1 MEPQQSIRGL
11 ALNPK
16 WVQDLNRDNIPCFKS
31 MPDITL
37 TNPPSISVF
46 IKMMLFDPEVGLNIK
61 GGNVAG
67 RQGVGR
73 ENNECYCETKKKWS
87 WGMLPG
93 DQRKVTSPKRLKQP
107 MK

>member
-37 TNPPSISVF
+37 PNPLGTAVF
-46 IKMMLFDPEVGLNIK
+46 IKMMSLTQEWVQASK
-61 GGNVAG
+61 GGMWQEV
-67 RQGVGR
+67 R
-73 ENNECYCETKKKWS
+73 EGEKKN
-87 WGMLPG
+87 
-93 DQRKVTSPKRLKQP
+93 
-107 MK
+107 